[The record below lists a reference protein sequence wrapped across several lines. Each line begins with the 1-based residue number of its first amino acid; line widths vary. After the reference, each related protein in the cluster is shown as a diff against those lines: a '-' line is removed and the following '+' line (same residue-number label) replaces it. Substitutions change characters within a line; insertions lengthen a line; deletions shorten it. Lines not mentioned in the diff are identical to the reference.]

1 LAALAST
8 RKRILVIRNH
18 IGAIATTQLM
28 QSMTTVTKFTAL
40 LARFQRYEV
49 ETFAILSGIVLPVL
63 VGATG
68 LGT

>member
-1 LAALAST
+1 
-8 RKRILVIRNH
+8 
-18 IGAIATTQLM
+18 M

-40 LARFQRYEV
+40 LARFQRHEV